1 MSTILVSKEEQREI
15 LKNLSMNH
23 RDDFVSALHEF
34 KSKLG
39 ADHEHHDKIGEVALP
54 LNDFARALKPHYKH
68 HLIQKTIQEHT
79 ADKHLVH
86 LDNI

>member
-15 LKNLSMNH
+15 LKNLSVDH
-23 RDDFVSALHEF
+23 RNDFVSAMAAF
-34 KSKLG
+34 KAKLG
-39 ADHEHHDKIGEVALP
+39 TDHEHHDKIGEVAIP
-54 LNDFARALKPHYKH
+54 LSEFARALKPHYQA

-86 LDNI
+86 LDNL